1 MMRIALHR
9 LALAAAPLLLL
20 TGTAVARLTPSAEEL
35 WRDVEIIRTE
45 HGVPHIR
52 AKTLRAGGYA
62 LAWVQLEDYG
72 TRTAMNVLR
81 ASGNMGRVFGRDS
94 IDSDFAA
101 WRDKQRAMETYH
113 RLEEP
118 TRDVYEGFAAG
129 LNRYIELNPTLF
141 PPDMPQFNGYDIATL
156 DIGGAAGGALRNYQ
170 RMLDPTMPRPS
181 GRQGGP
187 PGNSDASA
195 DAEGDDPG
203 NVGSNAWAFAPS
215 RTKSGRAILLRN
227 PHLAWNSG
235 YYEAHL
241 TVPGVLDFYGDYRI
255 GGPFVVIGGFNKYLG
270 FSTTN
275 NAQDLDELYVL
286 DADPETPAHYLFDG
300 TSVPLRRELATVTYR
315 DGETMATETREQWT
329 SPLGPVVYR
338 ANGKIYVVKAAGEG
352 DYRAG
357 EQFLHMMRATS
368 LAEYKDAMKI
378 RARMTSNFT
387 YADRD
392 GNIYYLWNAA
402 LPVLPHP
409 VVDDDVAVPAR
420 ETRQVW
426 TRYVPFDSLP
436 QVLNPKGG
444 YVHNENNSPHWTNL
458 NVPLDTINPY
468 PNFQPPSM
476 SLRAQLGAQ
485 LVSGKQKFTLED
497 VLKLKHSYRM
507 LLADRVKP
515 DLVAAVKATN
525 PTGDVAAAL
534 GMIEKWENTSAPDS
548 RGGTLFEVWWQRYG
562 QGLPDSMRYTRPW
575 TASDP
580 TRTPVG
586 LSDRA
591 KAADAFAWAVTE
603 TARRYG
609 RWDVTWGD
617 VHRVRRGK
625 VDVPVGGCGNALG
638 CFRILN
644 FARDEDGKFSANGG
658 DGWVLAVE
666 FTDVPKAYSV
676 LAYGQSPDSTSR
688 WYSDQAERFATGN
701 YKRVAFTE
709 KDIDA
714 QAVVRYRPG
723 EKQ

>member
-1 MMRIALHR
+1 MSIPLNRAVVF
-9 LALAAAPLLLL
+9 AAPLLLL
-20 TGTAVARLTPSAEEL
+20 TGVKRPQAVEDLS
-35 WRDVEIIRTE
+35 RDVEIIRTA

-52 AKTLRAGGYA
+52 ATTLKAGAFG
-62 LAWVQLEDYG
+62 LAWVMSEDYG
-72 TRTAMNVLR
+72 TRTVMNVLR

-94 IDSDFAA
+94 IESDFNT
-101 WRDKQRAMETYH
+101 WRDKQLAFENYH

-129 LNRYIELNPTLF
+129 LNRFVELNPEMF
-141 PPDMPQFNGYDIATL
+141 PPGMPRFSGYDVAAQ
-156 DIGGAAGGALRNYQ
+156 DIGGVGGGALRNMQ
-170 RMLDPTMPRPS
+170 RFLDPTMPRPV

-187 PGNSDASA
+187 PGNSDA
-195 DAEGDDPG
+195 DEGNDPG

-241 TVPGVLDFYGDYRI
+241 TVPGVVDFYGDFRI
-255 GGPFVVIGGFNKYLG
+255 GGPFIVIGGFNKYLG
-270 FSTTN
+270 FATTN
-275 NAQDLDELYVL
+275 NAQDLDQLYVL
-286 DADPETPAHYLFDG
+286 DADPERPAHFVFEG
-300 TSVPLRRELATVTYR
+300 ASVPLRRELATVTYR
-315 DGETMATETREQWT
+315 DGETMATESREQWS

-338 ANGKIYVVKAAGEG
+338 GNGKVYVVKAAGEG

-357 EQFLHMMRATS
+357 EQFLHMMRAKS

-378 RARMTSNFT
+378 RSRMTSNFT

-402 LPVLPHP
+402 LPQLPHP
-409 VVDDDVAVPAR
+409 AVDDTAAVPAR
-420 ETRQVW
+420 EIRQVW

-436 QVLNPKGG
+436 QVLNPRGG

-458 NVPLDTINPY
+458 NAPFDTINPY
-468 PNFQPPSM
+468 VNFQRPSM

-485 LVSGKQKFTLED
+485 LVSGRQKFSLED
-497 VLKLKHSYRM
+497 VVKLKHNYRM

-515 DLVAAVKATN
+515 DLVAAVKASN

-534 GMIEKWENTSAPDS
+534 ALIEKWDNTSSPES
-548 RGGTLFEVWWQRYG
+548 RGSTLFEVWWARYG
-562 QGLPDSMRYTRPW
+562 QGTPDSLRYAKPW
-575 TASDP
+575 TASNP
-580 TRTPVG
+580 TGTPVG
-586 LSDRA
+586 LSDKT

-603 TARRYG
+603 TERRHG
-609 RWDVTWGD
+609 SWDVTWGE
-617 VHRVRRGK
+617 VHRVRRGN

-644 FARDEDGKFSANGG
+644 FTRDPDGKLSANGG

-676 LAYGQSPDSTSR
+676 LAYGESPDSTSR
-688 WYSDQAERFATGN
+688 WHADQAELFARGEL
-701 YKRVAFTE
+701 KRVAFTE

-723 EKQ
+723 QPSGTR